1 MISVPDFL
9 PETTSATKPIMPTA
23 EAKPPTPDR
32 IFQMMLSFAPSLM
45 LEAAL
50 RHNLFTHLDAGPM
63 TAGEIA
69 AAANISERGA
79 RMLLDAL
86 VSLEFATKAD
96 GRYGLTPESAAF
108 LVPGKPA
115 FQGGMFKHISK
126 HLLPGWLHLAESVR
140 TGKPE
145 KSVNQEGTGA
155 EFFQEF
161 VEDLF
166 PRNYPAAQTLADH
179 LGAAGATT
187 PFSVLDIAAGS
198 GVWSLPFAEKSPHAR
213 VTIVDWPGVTSV
225 ARRVTAR
232 HGVADRYDYREGDLA
247 EVDFGAGYRAAVL
260 GHILHSEG
268 EARSRGLI
276 RKVFAALAPGG
287 TIAIA
292 EMIPNEER
300 TGPPAATIFAL
311 NMLIHTDEGDTFTFN
326 EMSAWLQEAG
336 FEEPYTLEVPGPF
349 PLVLARKPK

>member
-1 MISVPDFL
+1 MSEI
-9 PETTSATKPIMPTA
+9 
-23 EAKPPTPDR
+23 KPPTPDR
-32 IFQMMLSFAPSLM
+32 VFQMMLSFAPSLM

-50 RHNLFTHLDAGPM
+50 THDLFTHLDAGPKSAKE
-63 TAGEIA
+63 TA
-69 AAANISERGA
+69 AAASISERGA

-86 VSLEFATKAD
+86 VSLEFATKQD

-108 LVPGKPA
+108 LVPGKPS

-155 EFFQEF
+155 EFFEEF

-166 PRNYPAAQTLADH
+166 PRNYPAAQALADH
-179 LGAAGATT
+179 LDAAQATE
-187 PFSVLDIAAGS
+187 PYKVLDIAAGS
-198 GVWSLPFAEKSPHAR
+198 GVWSLPFAQKSPHAE
-213 VTIVDWPGVTSV
+213 VTIVDWPGVTPV
-225 ARRVTAR
+225 AKRVTAR
-232 HGVADRYDYREGDLA
+232 FGVADRYRYVEGDLA
-247 EVDFGAGYRAAVL
+247 EVDFGSGYRVATL

-268 EARSRGLI
+268 EVRSRALI
-276 RKVFAALAPGG
+276 RKVFDALAPGG

-326 EMSAWLQEAG
+326 EMSGWLREAG
-336 FEEPYTLEVPGPF
+336 FEEAYPLEVPGPF
-349 PLVLARKPK
+349 PLVLSRKPDYRTA